1 MCLVHAS
8 VSDLPSVT
16 TALAALLG
24 QDVTPPKTQVGTQI
38 HMLDLNPPHLQ
49 VGLEPTIPDLGD
61 LNPLSFN

>member
-8 VSDLPSVT
+8 VSELPSVIT
-16 TALAALLG
+16 EIAVLLG
-24 QDVTPPKTQVGTQI
+24 QDLNPAKTQVGTQI